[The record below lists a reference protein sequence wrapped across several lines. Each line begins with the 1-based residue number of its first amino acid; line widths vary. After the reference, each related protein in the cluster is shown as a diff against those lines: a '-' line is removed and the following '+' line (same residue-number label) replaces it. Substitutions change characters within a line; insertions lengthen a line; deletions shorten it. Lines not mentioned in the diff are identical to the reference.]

1 MLATY
6 PADCR
11 TVSMANPRETA
22 DTAWLRVADVARQ
35 LGVSANTVRR
45 WTDAGRI
52 AAYRTPGGHRRYL
65 AEDILALLP
74 DEEVEGV
81 AAHPGDFAALR
92 RQAQDL
98 RAVVQ
103 TGQDL
108 TTALMEAPGDVPE
121 RVARRLCELVE
132 APRCDVF
139 ERDGD
144 HFRLLVSVEGGDI
157 DESRTGDTWALA
169 DWIPV
174 DGALDELP
182 AVALSADDGRLGQRA
197 RRALQRRGC
206 RALLWVPM
214 MLRGHL
220 TGAVEVSDTRA
231 RDLGPQTEPVAG
243 LVRICAHALDIDA
256 ANRTLE
262 RRDKTISELMTLS
275 QEVAETHDLKR
286 FLDRFAH
293 RLMGAVDAD
302 CVDIFGV
309 RGGVCRSLQ
318 SLTREGI
325 DASLFDRILDT
336 SKYPSLEK
344 TMLDHTPLIINDLDD
359 PQLAPSEADLYRE
372 WGYASSLTMPLVAG
386 GTLVGLVEL
395 YDDAE
400 RDWNL
405 EVEFL
410 TGVMQLAAGLFGN
423 ALLLGEVQ
431 QRARLQQELVEL
443 GRCLANAST
452 PEAIAREAAT
462 LLRTATDCEDCDV
475 WWLEEGY
482 LRCLVSVDSDGVDE
496 TVYGKTLELALF
508 PSTAQLLEKR
518 EVLIIPMLEDSRV
531 TDYEREDWGH
541 YGFRSMF
548 TVPLVNHDEVV
559 GMVDLFDT
567 RERDY
572 NDVHEFVV
580 SAGLTLADALQSAQL
595 TSSLRSSNA
604 ALRELVELSD
614 ELSEAEGLDA
624 LGRVVAG
631 RLRGILQAEDCDV
644 WSIDSGSMHCVA
656 SIDSR
661 GWDEAEVGSERDL
674 SSYVATI
681 AALAANEPRVIGD
694 LDLAGLDASEIE
706 AYRRW
711 GYRSMISLPLV
722 VEGRPIG
729 LIDVFDVRTRDYTSA
744 LDFIRSVGRLL
755 AGAFEKALLVD
766 RLESGN
772 RDLHVLV
779 DSGMEFG
786 ATLEVEAV
794 LHSVAERILEVSGAD
809 MCDICQLSGDELE
822 ILVSLGGTWDEDPV
836 GKRYPLSDYGIFIE
850 EAELHQPI
858 ANPDIFGDPDVTEM
872 ERAEALKW
880 GYRSTFDV
888 PLLSQGRIIGF
899 VWLYNLE
906 VRPFARKDVIQGL
919 AQIAGQAITNARLYR
934 ELNDNVRWMTVMN
947 ESALELASSL
957 DLRDTLVATA
967 KRLSDIVTVPECEIT
982 VIEGGGLRTL
992 MRIVDGNVDEDYIG
1006 QFMSLADAAVTR
1018 EVMETKRPT
1027 VVGSLRDPRLT
1038 ATVRKIHDDAE
1049 KRSWAT
1055 LPLIVKDRVIG
1066 TVELVQSEAER
1077 SFTQGEL
1084 DMAAAICHPAAM
1096 AIENAALFEREQV
1109 ANRETMLLNEIA
1121 QRTAASLDL
1130 EEIVEAAADE
1140 LLHLLPFENHNLLL
1154 MRGDTIDRV
1163 ISPRLESASLV
1174 GVTVDQVGR
1183 DFLDGLLA
1191 RRVSLLRLP
1200 DDIPLPV
1207 DHPALA
1213 GLRSAALIA
1222 LPSDIGLLGILVLS
1236 SSVAGAFARTD
1247 TDLLERVGTQLAL
1260 AIKNAQLYEEI
1271 KQMHLG
1277 NLKALSS
1284 ALNAK
1289 DYYTLGHAARVAAY
1303 TVMLG
1308 RELGWAEDLL
1318 DPLEEA
1324 AYLHDIGKISIS
1336 DRVLLKPGRLN
1347 QQEWEQM
1354 RDHPVFSADI
1364 IKPLFPEELV
1374 LAVRHHHEHFD
1385 GSGYP
1390 DGLAGDDIPLLARAM
1405 AVVDA
1410 YDAMSCRRPYKAART
1425 YQECL
1430 VELERCRGS
1439 QFEPGMVD
1447 AFLNV
1452 LKDVARAR
1460 SRAAEIAAEAAVLIP
1475 GEMHLALRS
1484 REDED
1489 TDEYREIAEVLRKVR
1504 DANPPTRFLTTHA
1517 RIDKRYVIGV
1527 DPEEKES
1534 ERSHFGDEI
1543 FTDDELP
1550 LVLTDQLPQVNT
1562 VFADEFGVWVTG
1574 LAPIRDAGGAIVAAV
1589 AADLPALDSTGE
1601 ESRHGDARRTF
1612 ASMLQTA
1619 AVRLSR
1625 AEIDAVTDAL
1635 TGLYNHRY
1643 LHERLSEELHR
1654 ARELERPLSVL
1665 FCDLDHF
1672 KDYNDANGHSAGDAV
1687 LREVAHLIEQS
1698 VRNVD
1703 VAGRY
1708 GGEEFVVLL
1717 VETGRDAA
1725 LTVAERIRERI
1736 GGAGFSAGGAP
1747 LTVSIGVAG
1756 FPDDAERREELLD
1769 KADAAMYLAKRLGR
1783 DRVAECGDPDEAGPH
1798 PV

>member
-1 MLATY
+1 MLTTHR
-6 PADCR
+6 ADEG
-11 TVSMANPRETA
+11 TALMANPREKA
-22 DTAWLRVADVARQ
+22 DTTWLHVADVAHQ

-52 AAYRTPGGHRRYL
+52 AAYRSPGGHRRYS
-65 AEDILALLP
+65 ADDILALLP
-74 DEEVEGV
+74 DEEVDGV

-92 RQAQDL
+92 RQAQEL
-98 RAVVQ
+98 RAVAQ
-103 TGQDL
+103 ASL
-108 TTALMEAPGDVPE
+108 NLTALLTEAPHEVPE
-121 RVARRLCELVE
+121 QVARHLCELVE
-132 APRCDVF
+132 APHCDVF
-139 ERDGD
+139 ARDGD
-144 HFRLLVSVEGGDI
+144 QFRLLVSVDGGEI
-157 DESRTGDTWALA
+157 DESRAGGSWALT

-174 DGALDELP
+174 DGEPDELS
-182 AVALSADDGRLGQRA
+182 ALALSADDSRLGRRA
-197 RRALQRRGC
+197 RLALQRRGC
-206 RALLWVPM
+206 RTLLWAPM
-214 MLRGHL
+214 LHRGHL
-220 TGAVEVSDTRA
+220 IGAVEVSDARA
-231 RDLGPQTEPVAG
+231 RDLSPQTELVAG
-243 LVRICAHALDIDA
+243 LALICAHALDMDSTF
-256 ANRTLE
+256 RTLE
-262 RRDKTISELMTLS
+262 RRDKTIRELMTLS
-275 QEVAETHDLKR
+275 QEVAETDDLQH
-286 FLDRFAH
+286 FVERFAY
-293 RLMGAVDAD
+293 RLMSAVNAD
-302 CVDIFGV
+302 CVDVFGV
-309 RGGVCRSLQ
+309 SGGVCRTLVT
-318 SLTREGI
+318 LTREGI
-325 DASLFDRILDT
+325 DGAVFDTVLDT
-336 SKYPSLEK
+336 SKYPSLEN
-344 TMLDHTPLIINDLDD
+344 TMLDHTPLVINSLDD
-359 PQLAPSEADLYRE
+359 PQLAPGEADLFRE

-386 GTLVGLVEL
+386 GTLVGLVDL

-410 TGVMQLAAGLFGN
+410 TGVMQLVAGLFEN

-431 QRARLQQELVEL
+431 QRAHLQQELVEL
-443 GRCLANAST
+443 GRLLANANT
-452 PEAIAREAAT
+452 PEAIAREAAEHM
-462 LLRTATDCEDCDV
+462 RTATRCEDCDI

-496 TVYGKTLELALF
+496 TVFGKTLELALF
-508 PSTAQLLEKR
+508 PSTAQLIEKR
-518 EVLIIPMLEDSRV
+518 EALVVPLLRDSRV

-548 TVPLVNHDEVV
+548 SIPLVHLDAVV

-567 RERDY
+567 RERDF
-572 NDVHEFVV
+572 NDVHEFVL
-580 SAGLTLADALQSAQL
+580 SAGLTVADALQSAHL

-614 ELSEAEGLDA
+614 DLSEAEGLDA
-624 LGRVVAG
+624 LGRVVAS
-631 RLRGILQAEDCDV
+631 RLRSILQAEDCDI
-644 WSIDSGSMHCVA
+644 WSIQAGHLRCLA

-661 GWDEAEVGSERDL
+661 GWDDAEVGSERDL
-674 SSYVATI
+674 AAYVTTI
-681 AALAANEPRVIGD
+681 AALTANEPRVIGE
-694 LDLAGLDASEIE
+694 LDEGGLDQSEIE

-711 GYRSMISLPLV
+711 GYRSMVSLPLV
-722 VEGRPIG
+722 VEDRPIG
-729 LIDVFDVRTRDYTSA
+729 LIDIFDTKARDYTSA

-772 RDLHVLV
+772 RDLRLLV

-794 LHSVAERILEVSGAD
+794 LNSVAQRILEVSAAD
-809 MCDICQLSGDELE
+809 MCDIYQLSEDEVE

-836 GKRYPLSDYGIFIE
+836 GQRYPLSDYGIFIE
-850 EAELHQPI
+850 AAKNRHPVMNIDVL
-858 ANPDIFGDPDVTEM
+858 GDPAMTEM
-872 ERAEALKW
+872 ERAEAVKW

-888 PLLSQGRIIGF
+888 PLLSQGQVIGF
-899 VWLYNLE
+899 VSLYNRD
-906 VRPFARKDVIQGL
+906 VRAFAREDVILGL
-919 AQIAGQAITNARLYR
+919 AQVAGQAITNARLYR
-934 ELNDNVRWMTVMN
+934 ELHDNMRRAALLSD
-947 ESALELASSL
+947 SALELASSL
-957 DLRDTLVATA
+957 DLRDTLLATA
-967 KRLSDIVTVPECEIT
+967 KRLCDSVGVAECEVT
-982 VIEGGGLRTL
+982 VIEGDGLRTL
-992 MRIVDGNVDEDYIG
+992 MKIENGLVDESFIG
-1006 QFMSLADAAVTR
+1006 EFLSLADAAVSR
-1018 EVMETKRPT
+1018 EVVETKRPT
-1027 VVGSLRDPRLT
+1027 IVGSLRDPRLS
-1038 ATVRKIHDDAE
+1038 AKVHEIHRHSAQ
-1049 KRSWAT
+1049 RSWAT

-1066 TVELVQSEAER
+1066 TVELVERGIER
-1077 SFTQGEL
+1077 SFTQSEL
-1084 DMAAAICHPAAM
+1084 DTAAAICHAAAM

-1109 ANRETMLLNEIA
+1109 ANRETLLLNEIA
-1121 QRTAASLDL
+1121 RRTAASLDL
-1130 EEIVEAAADE
+1130 EEVVDAAADA
-1140 LLHLLPFENHNLLL
+1140 LRKLLPFERYALVLVA
-1154 MRGDTIDRV
+1154 GGEVDRV
-1163 ISPRLESASLV
+1163 IAPTPDVEELLGLAIDDMTPGFMESIAGERVLV
-1174 GVTVDQVGR
+1174 
-1183 DFLDGLLA
+1183 LA
-1191 RRVSLLRLP
+1191 LP
-1200 DDIPLPV
+1200 EESPLPAG
-1207 DHPALA
+1207 HPSLA
-1213 GLRSAALIA
+1213 GLQAMALIA
-1222 LPSDIGLLGILVLS
+1222 LPSDNGVLGALALVS
-1236 SSVAGAFARTD
+1236 TKADAFAGVDVR
-1247 TDLLERVGTQLAL
+1247 LLERVGTQLAL

-1308 RELGWAEDLL
+1308 RELGWDEDML
-1318 DPLEEA
+1318 DSLEEA

-1354 RDHPVFSADI
+1354 REHPVFSADI
-1364 IKPLFPEELV
+1364 IRPLFPEQLV
-1374 LAVRHHHEHFD
+1374 LAVRHHHEQFD

-1410 YDAMSCRRPYKAART
+1410 YDAMSCKRPYKAALS

-1430 VELERCRGS
+1430 VELQRCRGS

-1452 LKDVARAR
+1452 LEDVARAR
-1460 SRAAEIAAEAAVLIP
+1460 TRAAEIAREAASRIP
-1475 GEMHLALRS
+1475 GEKHLALRS

-1489 TDEYREIAEVLRKVR
+1489 SDEYREIAEVLREVR

-1517 RIDKRYVIGV
+1517 QIEKRYVIGV
-1527 DPEEKES
+1527 DPEEHEA

-1550 LVLTDQLPQVNT
+1550 LVLNGLEPQVNT

-1601 ESRHGDARRTF
+1601 ESRRGDGHQSF
-1612 ASMLQTA
+1612 ASMLQSA

-1625 AEIDAVTDAL
+1625 AEIDAITDAL

-1654 ARELERPLSVL
+1654 AREATQPLSVL
-1665 FCDLDHF
+1665 FCDIDHF
-1672 KDYNDANGHSAGDAV
+1672 KGYNDANGHSAGDAV

-1725 LTVAERIRERI
+1725 LAVAERIRQRI
-1736 GGAGFSAGGAP
+1736 GDAGFSANGTP
-1747 LTVSIGVAG
+1747 LTVSVGVAG
-1756 FPDDAERREELLD
+1756 YPEDAERREDLLD
-1769 KADAAMYLAKRLGR
+1769 KADAAMYLAKRRGR
-1783 DRVAECGDPDEAGPH
+1783 DQVAVFSEG
-1798 PV
+1798 